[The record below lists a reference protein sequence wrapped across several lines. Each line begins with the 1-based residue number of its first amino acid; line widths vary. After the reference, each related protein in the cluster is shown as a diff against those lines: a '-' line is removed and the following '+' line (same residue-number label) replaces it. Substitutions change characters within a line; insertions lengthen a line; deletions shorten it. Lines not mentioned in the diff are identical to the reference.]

1 MYIKKYN
8 NKYFRLMDE
17 MCNLIK
23 DNLCC
28 IPLLFDVVFFFI
40 LYCKK
45 QGGKPDKIII
55 DLIMIIFLFH
65 SFIYSWEFIQCNFFS
80 KTEGGN
86 KEFPSFENEINKTAT
101 NSASLYVNWTHT
113 IFNNIS
119 IFKDIEGKK
128 HLQISYAMF
137 LAIRSINFLFEIF
150 YSYEYLNLI
159 VNPLG
164 HGTKRL
170 YSYIFC
176 TSILITSAFVK
187 EILNNSKQTTDYFL
201 IINILLVSLFLL
213 IGIYILILLFRLIQV
228 EKFETKKG
236 IQRIL
241 SNHLVYMV
249 CYIVFSILDIIK
261 HFVTNNNLILVII
274 KDDILEIVIGVLR
287 LSELKIWSF
296 NCRCCTKGQQFQ
308 NQSFSTL
315 LERSKEDM
323 SEMQEISNNANYCVR
338 SSTQSNQ
345 QLLEEVIN
353 QDPNQT
359 FSDYFLKSLL
369 SESFQHILQGLK
381 RKTTINTKIKSIN
394 DNEYTKVL
402 KNIYASKS
410 FSIESSDEMT
420 LNTAGLSNVLSVF
433 SNKKMFLEYAP
444 NVFSNLR
451 IMSEIKESQWKE
463 SFDVIQNKDSISKI
477 ASSEGKSSSL
487 FFFTHDNKYIIKT
500 IPERELKTFLNGFLK
515 NYYEHNIENTN
526 TLLVKIYG
534 LFTFKSGL
542 TKINLMVMENIAPFK
557 TNQILYKFDLKGSLV
572 GRETQNLFQNIQIK
586 SLKDQDFLDLKEHNG
601 ELINPKKGDI
611 AVIPE
616 IIKGD
621 TKTLADS
628 NLMDYSLFIAVVEK
642 EKLREN
648 DKEHEE
654 ESLYD
659 SYKKIESENGKYY
672 YYFGIIDYLTEFNFR
687 KTLENSF
694 KNLFVSQSDKDKFSA
709 IKPGPYQV
717 RFFDFLRTH
726 VFVKERDKR
735 GKLKHKQL
743 KW

>member
-1 MYIKKYN
+1 
-8 NKYFRLMDE
+8 MDGIE
-17 MCNLIK
+17 LIK
-23 DNLCC
+23 SNLCC
-28 IPLLFDVVFFFI
+28 IPLLFDVVFFFR

-45 QGGKPDKIII
+45 QSGKADKIIV

-80 KTEGGN
+80 NESS
-86 KEFPSFENEINKTAT
+86 SFQGEIIHINET
-101 NSASLYVNWTHT
+101 NNTSSYVNWTHET
-113 IFNNIS
+113 FNNLS
-119 IFKDIEGKK
+119 IFDNIHVVK
-128 HLQISYAMF
+128 HLQITYVMF
-137 LAIRSINFLFEIF
+137 FSIRSINFVFEIF

-170 YSYIFC
+170 YFYIVF
-176 TSILITSAFVK
+176 TSILLAIVFVK
-187 EILNNSKQTTDYFL
+187 EILTIDSNEPITDYFL
-201 IINILLVSLFLL
+201 LINIILVAVFLL
-213 IGIYILILLFRLIQV
+213 FGIYILILLFRSIQV

-241 SNHLVYMV
+241 STHLIYMI

-261 HFVTNNNLILVII
+261 HLYTNDSHILVII
-274 KDDILEIVIGVLR
+274 KDDILEILIGVLR

-296 NCRCCTKGQQFQ
+296 NCRCCTKGQQFH
-308 NQSFSTL
+308 NQSYSTL
-315 LERSKEDM
+315 LEKSKEDI
-323 SEMQEISNNANYCVR
+323 SEMQEMNNNANSYIR
-338 SSTQSNQ
+338 LSTQTIQ
-345 QLLEEVIN
+345 PLLNEVIIN

-381 RKTTINTKIKSIN
+381 RKTTINPKIKSIN
-394 DNEYTKVL
+394 DNEYIKVI

-410 FSIESSDEMT
+410 FSIESSDEIT
-420 LNTAGLSNVLSVF
+420 LNTAGLSNAFSVF

-463 SFDVIQNKDSISKI
+463 SFDVIKNKDSISKI
-477 ASSEGKSSSL
+477 AGSEGKSSSL

-500 IPERELKTFLNGFLK
+500 IPERELKTFLKGFLK
-515 NYYEHNIENTN
+515 SYYEHNIENTN

-572 GRETQNLFQNIQIK
+572 GRETQNLLQNIQIK
-586 SLKDQDFLDLKEHNG
+586 SLKDQDFLDLKEHSG

-628 NLMDYSLFIAVVEK
+628 NLMDYSLFIAIVEK
-642 EKLREN
+642 ERLKEN

-735 GKLKHKQL
+735 GKLIHKKL

>member
-1 MYIKKYN
+1 
-8 NKYFRLMDE
+8 
-17 MCNLIK
+17 
-23 DNLCC
+23 
-28 IPLLFDVVFFFI
+28 
-40 LYCKK
+40 
-45 QGGKPDKIII
+45 
-55 DLIMIIFLFH
+55 
-65 SFIYSWEFIQCNFFS
+65 
-80 KTEGGN
+80 
-86 KEFPSFENEINKTAT
+86 
-101 NSASLYVNWTHT
+101 
-113 IFNNIS
+113 
-119 IFKDIEGKK
+119 
-128 HLQISYAMF
+128 
-137 LAIRSINFLFEIF
+137 
-150 YSYEYLNLI
+150 
-159 VNPLG
+159 
-164 HGTKRL
+164 
-170 YSYIFC
+170 
-176 TSILITSAFVK
+176 
-187 EILNNSKQTTDYFL
+187 
-201 IINILLVSLFLL
+201 
-213 IGIYILILLFRLIQV
+213 
-228 EKFETKKG
+228 
-236 IQRIL
+236 
-241 SNHLVYMV
+241 
-249 CYIVFSILDIIK
+249 
-261 HFVTNNNLILVII
+261 
-274 KDDILEIVIGVLR
+274 
-287 LSELKIWSF
+287 
-296 NCRCCTKGQQFQ
+296 
-308 NQSFSTL
+308 
-315 LERSKEDM
+315 
-323 SEMQEISNNANYCVR
+323 MQEINNNANSYIR
-338 SSTQSNQ
+338 LSTQTIQ
-345 QLLEEVIN
+345 PLLNEVIIN

-369 SESFQHILQGLK
+369 SESFQHILQGLE
-381 RKTTINTKIKSIN
+381 RKTTINPKIKSIN
-394 DNEYTKVL
+394 DNEYIKVI

-410 FSIESSDEMT
+410 FSIESSDEIT
-420 LNTAGLSNVLSVF
+420 LNTAGLSNAFSVF

-463 SFDVIQNKDSISKI
+463 SFDVIKNKDSISKI
-477 ASSEGKSSSL
+477 AGSEGKSSSL

-500 IPERELKTFLNGFLK
+500 IPERELKTFLKGFLK
-515 NYYEHNIENTN
+515 SYYEHNIENTN

-572 GRETQNLFQNIQIK
+572 GRETQNLLQNIQIK
-586 SLKDQDFLDLKEHNG
+586 SLKDQDFLDLKEHSG

-628 NLMDYSLFIAVVEK
+628 NLMDYSLFIAIVEK
-642 EKLREN
+642 ERLKEN

-735 GKLKHKQL
+735 GKLIHKKL